1 MEKFLMTP
9 EGHSALEQKL
19 SHLRSVERY
28 KIVKDIEEARA
39 HGDISENSEYEDAKE
54 RQAMCEGI
62 IQDIEVKLSRAE
74 VIDVTMLRGQDLA
87 DDDEE
92 KRVVFGSTIVVEDE
106 DENELTFR
114 IVGTDQA
121 NVVARFEELLDK
133 EPQLGEAR
141 LMLGQ
146 TYAVNEDAVVE
157 LLLHVVFPSGYPVT
171 PHQRHHMQSP
181 RQKPLIV

>member
-106 DENELTFR
+106 DENELIFR

-121 NVVARFEELLDK
+121 NVDKGWISYLTPVAKALLGKAPGD
-133 EPQLGEAR
+133 
-141 LMLGQ
+141 
-146 TYAVNEDAVVE
+146 DVVIK
-157 LLLHVVFPSGYPVT
+157 LPSKVIEYEILSVSY
-171 PHQRHHMQSP
+171 R
-181 RQKPLIV
+181 

>member
-19 SHLRSVERY
+19 LHLRNVERY
-28 KIVKDIEEARA
+28 EIVKDIEEARA

-74 VIDVTMLRGQDLA
+74 IIDVTKLRGHDLE
-87 DDDEE
+87 DDDEN
-92 KRVVFGSTIVVEDE
+92 KKIVFGATIVVEDE

-114 IVGTDQA
+114 IVGTDEA
-121 NVVARFEELLDK
+121 NIDKGWISYLTPVAKALLGKSPGD
-133 EPQLGEAR
+133 
-141 LMLGQ
+141 
-146 TYAVNEDAVVE
+146 DAVIK
-157 LLLHVVFPSGYPVT
+157 LPSKTIEYEILSVSY
-171 PHQRHHMQSP
+171 R
-181 RQKPLIV
+181 

>member
-106 DENELTFR
+106 DENELIFR

-121 NVVARFEELLDK
+121 NVDKGWISYLTPVAKALLGKAPGD
-133 EPQLGEAR
+133 
-141 LMLGQ
+141 
-146 TYAVNEDAVVE
+146 DVVIK
-157 LLLHVVFPSGYPVT
+157 LPSKVIEYEILSV
-171 PHQRHHMQSP
+171 SY
-181 RQKPLIV
+181 L

>member
-9 EGHSALEQKL
+9 EGHLALEQKL

-87 DDDEE
+87 DDDAK
-92 KRVVFGSTIVVEDE
+92 KRVVFGATIVVEDE
-106 DENELTFR
+106 DENELAFR

-121 NVVARFEELLDK
+121 NVDKGWISYLTPVAKSLLGKAPGDDVIIK
-133 EPQLGEAR
+133 L
-141 LMLGQ
+141 
-146 TYAVNEDAVVE
+146 
-157 LLLHVVFPSGYPVT
+157 PSKVIEYEILSVSY
-171 PHQRHHMQSP
+171 R
-181 RQKPLIV
+181 

>member
-9 EGHSALEQKL
+9 EGHLALEQKL

-106 DENELTFR
+106 DEKELTFR

-121 NVVARFEELLDK
+121 NVDKGWISYLTPVAKALLGKAPGD
-133 EPQLGEAR
+133 
-141 LMLGQ
+141 
-146 TYAVNEDAVVE
+146 DVVIK
-157 LLLHVVFPSGYPVT
+157 LPSKVIEYEILSVSY
-171 PHQRHHMQSP
+171 R
-181 RQKPLIV
+181 

>member
-9 EGHSALEQKL
+9 EGHLALEQKL

-62 IQDIEVKLSRAE
+62 IQVIEVKLSRAE

-121 NVVARFEELLDK
+121 NIDKGWISYLTPVAKALLGKAPGDDVVIKL
-133 EPQLGEAR
+133 
-141 LMLGQ
+141 
-146 TYAVNEDAVVE
+146 
-157 LLLHVVFPSGYPVT
+157 PSKVIEYEILSVSY
-171 PHQRHHMQSP
+171 R
-181 RQKPLIV
+181 